1 MDRQRIGKVTATTT
15 AVLMISA
22 KGFGPFAAPGW
33 RLNSTVEVV
42 DGGSNGP
49 YLLTSQSDPSTQRP
63 VEPLFINS
71 LGPEFMV
78 DAIVLLIA
86 AQVGTESAMGWLT
99 STENVIESTEFIRF
113 APYWD
118 LDGRVRDQLLR
129 DFKDRIKLG
138 IVVLEENSSLNKP
151 VIDDLR
157 SLGLEISLFGSFAEC
172 VAT

>member
-1 MDRQRIGKVTATTT
+1 MTATTT

-22 KGFGPFAAPGW
+22 KGFGPFASPGW

-42 DGGSNGP
+42 DGSSNGP

-63 VEPLFINS
+63 VEPLFVNS
-71 LGPEFMV
+71 LEPEFMV
-78 DAIVLLIA
+78 DAIVLLLA

-99 STENVIESTEFIRF
+99 ATENVIESTEQIKF

-118 LDGRVRDQLLR
+118 LDSRVRDQILI

-138 IVVLEENSSLNKP
+138 IVLLEENSSLNNAA
-151 VIDDLR
+151 IDELR
-157 SLGLEISLFGSFAEC
+157 SLGIEIELFGNIPES
-172 VAT
+172 VANLSPVAD